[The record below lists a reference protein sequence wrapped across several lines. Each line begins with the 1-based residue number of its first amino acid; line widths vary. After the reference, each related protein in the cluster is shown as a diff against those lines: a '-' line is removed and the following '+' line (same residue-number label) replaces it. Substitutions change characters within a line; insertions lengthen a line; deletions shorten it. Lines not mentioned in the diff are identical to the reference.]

1 MIPIA
6 SIIKEYEEDYIQE
19 HSDLILPS
27 HYKALHAMK
36 TCRSTHSHK
45 MLMQCESKECSNRIL
60 VPHSCG
66 NRHCPHCQNHETTLW
81 IDKQL
86 KKQVPSDYFMVTF
99 TLPAQFRAVAWF
111 NQRTLYSALFNSAWN
126 TIKLFSLNDK
136 KLGGTPGAV
145 AVLHTNSRELNFHP
159 HIHILMPAATID
171 KTNRLWKKKSSKYLF
186 NHKALAKVFRAKMLD
201 ALTTNSLSKI
211 PLSGKLPQNYPSKW
225 VVDCKHVGKGKKAL
239 IYLSRYLYRGV
250 ISENNIISCK
260 NGIVTFKY
268 KNSKTNKY
276 QTKSVKATRF
286 LWLVLQHI
294 LPRNFRRARNYGFLH
309 PNSKKTLLILRWVF
323 RVNSDYGKQTEV
335 KPRKKMVCSCCGAF
349 MEIIKT
355 RIKPY
360 ELIPEVIP

>member
-6 SIIKEYEEDYIQE
+6 SIIKEYEKEYIQE
-19 HSDLILPS
+19 YSDLILPS
-27 HYKALHAMK
+27 HYKALYAMK
-36 TCRSTHSHK
+36 TCRSIHSPK
-45 MLMQCESKECSNRIL
+45 ILMQCESKNCLNRVL

-66 NRHCPHCQNHETTLW
+66 HRHCPHCQNYETGEW
-81 IDKQL
+81 IDNQL
-86 KKQVPSDYFMVTF
+86 QKQVPANYYMVTF
-99 TLPAQFRAVAWF
+99 TLPAQFRAVTWF
-111 NQRTLYSALFNSAWN
+111 NQRIVYSALFSSAWD
-126 TIKLFSLNDK
+126 TIKSFSLNDK
-136 KLGGTPGAV
+136 KLGGIPGAI

-159 HIHILMPAATID
+159 HIHILMPAATIG

-186 NHKALAKVFRAKMLD
+186 NHKALAKVFRAKILD
-201 ALTTNSLSKI
+201 AFSINNL
-211 PLSGKLPQNYPSKW
+211 KLPPNYPSKW
-225 VVDCKHVGKGKKAL
+225 VVDCKYVGKGKKAL

-250 ISENNIISCK
+250 ISENNIISSK
-260 NGIVTFKY
+260 NGIVTFRY
-268 KNSKTNKY
+268 KNSETNKY

-294 LPRNFRRARNYGFLH
+294 LPRNFRRSRNYGFLH

-335 KPRKKMVCSCCGAF
+335 KPRKKMVCSCCGEF
-349 MEIIKT
+349 MKIIKT